1 MIKGY
6 AIKKT
11 VYEGAD
17 GVLVDSLKDVRL
29 FNEEGQAVS
38 HSSENSEVIE
48 VFRPGKRPLKKSRR
62 NQAWMKE

>member
-6 AIKKT
+6 EIKKT

-29 FNEEGQAVS
+29 FDSKGLAVANS
-38 HSSENSEVIE
+38 NENSKVIE
-48 VFRPGKRPLKKSRR
+48 VFRPGRRPIKKSRR